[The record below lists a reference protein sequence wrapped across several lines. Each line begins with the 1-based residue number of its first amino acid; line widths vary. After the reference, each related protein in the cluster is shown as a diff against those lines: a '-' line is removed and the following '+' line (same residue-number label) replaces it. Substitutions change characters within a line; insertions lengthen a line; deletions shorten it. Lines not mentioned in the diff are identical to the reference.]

1 MEKSLPGTLILAT
14 GNAGKLREFRAL
26 LADLAI
32 EVVPQSEF
40 DVPTVPETGLTF
52 IENALIK
59 ARNAARHTGLPALA
73 DDSGLAVDALHG
85 RPGIYSARYSGPDAD
100 DLANNRKLLEELAGV
115 PEQDRGARYHCILVF
130 LRDAEDP
137 VPLVCEAAWEG
148 RIAPAPRGEG
158 GFGYDPLFLP
168 ADGEGSAAELDP
180 AIKNR
185 CSHRGRAMALLR
197 ERLASLGS

>member
-1 MEKSLPGTLILAT
+1 MEKSLPGTLVLAT

-185 CSHRGRAMALLR
+185 RSHRGRAMALLR

>member
-1 MEKSLPGTLILAT
+1 MEKSLPGTLVLAT

>member
-1 MEKSLPGTLILAT
+1 MEKSLPGTLVLAT

-40 DVPTVPETGLTF
+40 DVPSVPETGLTF

-185 CSHRGRAMALLR
+185 RSHRGRAMALLR

>member
-1 MEKSLPGTLILAT
+1 MEKSLPRTLVLST

-185 CSHRGRAMALLR
+185 RSHRGRAMALLR

>member
-1 MEKSLPGTLILAT
+1 MEKSLPGTLVLAT

-115 PEQDRGARYHCILVF
+115 PEQERGARYHCILVF

-137 VPLVCEAAWEG
+137 VPLVCEGAWEG